1 MWEKKFKYYQ
11 LVELATIL
19 AAVTT
24 KKISPEGTEGVE
36 IIFVT

>member
-1 MWEKKFKYYQ
+1 MGEENIKYYQ
-11 LVELATIL
+11 LVELVTIL